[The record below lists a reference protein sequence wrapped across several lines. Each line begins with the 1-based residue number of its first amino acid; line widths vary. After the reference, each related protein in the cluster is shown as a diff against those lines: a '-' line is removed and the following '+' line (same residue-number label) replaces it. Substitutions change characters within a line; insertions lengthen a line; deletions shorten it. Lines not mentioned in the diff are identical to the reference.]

1 LLIYYKYYSGWA
13 LGLIWVGL
21 VVLITVLF
29 IRCYFG
35 GLLGVG
41 WVMWILV
48 A

>member
-1 LLIYYKYYSGWA
+1 M
-13 LGLIWVGL
+13 
-21 VVLITVLF
+21 LITVLF